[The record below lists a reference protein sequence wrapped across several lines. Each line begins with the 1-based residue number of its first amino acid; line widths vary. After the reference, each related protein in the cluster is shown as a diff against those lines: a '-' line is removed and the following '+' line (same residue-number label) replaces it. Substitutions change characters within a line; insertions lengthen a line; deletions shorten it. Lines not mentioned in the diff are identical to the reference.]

1 MITTEG
7 RAYEQRGVVYIKTT
21 RPAVDN
27 LSDDVTVLWHDSRHV
42 TPEQNR
48 KAWALMTEIGVF
60 QGQEKETVYREQ
72 SLEFTSRNLEV
83 LQGMLFHLSTAT
95 VSEARSFIN
104 MLIEIIVEY
113 GIPTKEPLYTMCEDL
128 PRYVYACAVNKKCCI
143 CGRRAELHHCQS
155 IGMGFNRREKP
166 QLGNLILPLCREH
179 HMEWH
184 NIGGTAF
191 GNKYHIEPIELDKRL
206 ADVFGLTKR
215 AAS

>member
-1 MITTEG
+1 
-7 RAYEQRGVVYIKTT
+7 
-21 RPAVDN
+21 
-27 LSDDVTVLWHDSRHV
+27 
-42 TPEQNR
+42 
-48 KAWALMTEIGVF
+48 
-60 QGQEKETVYREQ
+60 
-72 SLEFTSRNLEV
+72 
-83 LQGMLFHLSTAT
+83 MLFHLSTAT

-128 PRYVYACAVNKKCCI
+128 PRYVYACAVNKKCCV

-179 HMEWH
+179 HTEWH